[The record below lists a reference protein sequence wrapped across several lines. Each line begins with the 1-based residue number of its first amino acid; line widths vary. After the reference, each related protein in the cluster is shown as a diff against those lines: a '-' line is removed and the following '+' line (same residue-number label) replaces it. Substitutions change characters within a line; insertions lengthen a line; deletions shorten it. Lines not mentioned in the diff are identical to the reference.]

1 MRKYL
6 GLWSILAVGF
16 AVFFITSAFGDI
28 NVDFTLRSGGMLS
41 AITGNDCISDFF
53 VGDTDSS
60 QPADEPSEA
69 HEASTEPEPE
79 PEPSEPPVNVVRPTD
94 PDGKVI
100 LFIGDSMLEGL
111 SPRLAAYAKENG
123 HSLYSV
129 IWYSST
135 SEIWGETTKVR
146 EFVNKYKPD
155 FLFICLGANELFVR
169 DIENRRDK
177 YVKNMISQIGDLPYV
192 WIGPPNWKPDT
203 GINRLIAK
211 NAKQGCYFKS
221 DGMHFDRAKDGA
233 HPTRSSAC
241 LWMDSIVR
249 WLPAHCPYKIK
260 LNKPSVSTAK
270 ANRVE
275 VIPPGHWKDA
285 VEKMRKKQQRP
296 TDNKRPTE
304 KTAPLK
310 GQNARNNK

>member
-1 MRKYL
+1 MKKYL
-6 GLWSILAVGF
+6 GLWSVLAISF
-16 AVFFITSAFGDI
+16 ALFFCSSALGDI
-28 NVDFTLRSGGMLS
+28 DVDFSLRSSGMFKAL
-41 AITGNDCISDFF
+41 TGHDRSDQSDALFSDGENDGTADAASNSEQPSDAY
-53 VGDTDSS
+53 GES
-60 QPADEPSEA
+60 PAESPEEA
-69 HEASTEPEPE
+69 PA
-79 PEPSEPPVNVVRPTD
+79 EPPVNVQRPTS

-135 SEIWGETTKVR
+135 SEIWGETTKVK
-146 EFVNKYKPD
+146 EFINKYKPD

-169 DIENRRDK
+169 DIENKRDK
-177 YVKNMISQIGDLPYV
+177 YVKNMVSQIGSLPYL

-203 GINRLIAK
+203 GINRLIEK
-211 NAKQGCYFKS
+211 NTRQGCYFKS

-233 HPTRSSAC
+233 HPTRASAV

-249 WLPAHCPYKIK
+249 WMPAHSPYKLK
-260 LNKPSVSTAK
+260 LNKPSVNTAK

-275 VIPPGHWKDA
+275 VIQPGHWSD
-285 VEKMRKKQQRP
+285 VVKKQRQKQEQKSGNQP
-296 TDNKRPTE
+296 KS
-304 KTAPLK
+304 
-310 GQNARNNK
+310 AR